1 MALAKAISGEIV
13 GADSMQVY
21 RDLHILTARPTA
33 LEEADV
39 PHHLVGCIDGA
50 QPWSVGA
57 WQRAAHTALAQIA
70 ARDRPAVIVG
80 GTGLYFRALTDGL
93 ADIPDIPAETRLMAQ
108 RALDDTGEAAVRE
121 RLGITGEAIS
131 PGDRQRLVRALE
143 VLLATGRTL
152 TSWQSNKSGAIV
164 SGTWRAVVLEPARD
178 ELYRNCD
185 ARLTAMIGDGALA
198 EVAAL
203 VDRQLAPHLPI
214 MKAVGVRPLA
224 AHLAGDLTLAQAL
237 GLAQQDTRRYA
248 KRQLTWLRNQIS
260 DWPRLAPA
268 SIDVQVENLLRMAR

>member
-1 MALAKAISGEIV
+1 MALAKAIGGEIV

-21 RDLHILTARPTA
+21 RDLRILTARPTA
-33 LEEADV
+33 QAEADV

-70 ARDRPAVIVG
+70 ARDRPTVIVG

-93 ADIPDIPAETRLMAQ
+93 ADIPDISAETRLMAQ

-131 PGDRQRLVRALE
+131 PGDRQRRVRALE

-224 AHLAGDLTLAQAL
+224 AHLASDLTLAQAI

-248 KRQLTWLRNQIS
+248 KRQLTWLRNQTS

>member
-1 MALAKAISGEIV
+1 MALAKAIGGEIV

-21 RDLHILTARPTA
+21 RDLRILTARPTA
-33 LEEADV
+33 QAEADV

-70 ARDRPAVIVG
+70 ARDRPTVIVG

-93 ADIPDIPAETRLMAQ
+93 ADIPDISAETRLMAQ

-224 AHLAGDLTLAQAL
+224 AHLASDLTLAQAI